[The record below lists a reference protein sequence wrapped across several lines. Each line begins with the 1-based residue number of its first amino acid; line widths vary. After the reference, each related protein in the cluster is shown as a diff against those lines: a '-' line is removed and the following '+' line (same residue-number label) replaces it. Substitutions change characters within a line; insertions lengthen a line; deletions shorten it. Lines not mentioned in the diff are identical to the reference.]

1 MTQDNTLDTALL
13 KEAAALIRQ
22 KGNILVFTGAGISVE
37 SGVPPFRGPDGLWES
52 HDPSFI
58 ELGRFMREPEVCW
71 PIVNDLFFDA
81 VIHAKPNPAHF
92 AIVELEKAGLV
103 RAVVTQNIDGL
114 HQAAGSEGVLEFHGT
129 TRTLHC
135 MTCSA
140 VYDRDDIDFAEMPP
154 SCASCGGILKP
165 DFVFFSEAIPEDVAQ
180 ASFDAAESASLA
192 LVIGTMGEVLPAA
205 HVPLAAKRVGKPI
218 IEVNTI
224 PSTYTNDYTDIFLQ
238 GKAGEVLPALVREV
252 LAGSAT

>member
-1 MTQDNTLDTALL
+1 MTQDNTLDMALL
-13 KEAAALIRQ
+13 KEAAALIRK

-37 SGVPPFRGPDGLWES
+37 SGVPPFRGPHGLWES

-58 ELGRFMREPEVCW
+58 ELGRFKREPEVCW
-71 PIVNDLFFDA
+71 PIVKELFFDA
-81 VIHAKPNPAHF
+81 ILHAEPNPAHL
-92 AIVELEKAGLV
+92 AIVELEGAGLV

-114 HQAAGSEGVLEFHGT
+114 HQAAGSRNVLEFHGT
-129 TRTLHC
+129 TETLHC
-135 MTCSA
+135 LKCGV
-140 VYDRDDIDFAEMPP
+140 VYEQKYADLDAPLP
-154 SCASCGGILKP
+154 CCGACGGVLKP

-218 IEVNTI
+218 IEINTI

-238 GKAGEVLPALVREV
+238 GRAGQVLPALVREV
-252 LAGSAT
+252 LGE

>member
-1 MTQDNTLDTALL
+1 MTQDNTLDMALL
-13 KEAAALIRQ
+13 KEAAALIKQ

-58 ELGRFMREPEVCW
+58 ELGRFTREPEVCW
-71 PIVNDLFFDA
+71 PIVKELFFDA
-81 VIHAKPNPAHF
+81 ILEAAPNPAHA

-114 HQAAGSEGVLEFHGT
+114 HQAAGSQNVLEFHGT
-129 TRTLHC
+129 TETLHC
-135 MTCSA
+135 MKCSA
-140 VYDRDDIDFAEMPP
+140 VFERKYADLDAPLP
-154 SCASCGGILKP
+154 TCGACGGVLKP
-165 DFVFFSEAIPEDVAQ
+165 DFVFFSEPIPEDVAQ
-180 ASFDAAESASLA
+180 ASFDAAEASSLA

-252 LAGSAT
+252 VGG

>member
-1 MTQDNTLDTALL
+1 MTQDNTVDMALL
-13 KEAAALIRQ
+13 KEAAALIRRL
-22 KGNILVFTGAGISVE
+22 GNILVFTGAGISVE
-37 SGVPPFRGPDGLWES
+37 SGVPPFRGPDGLWET

-71 PIVNDLFFDA
+71 PIVKELFFDA
-81 VIHAKPNPAHF
+81 IMHAVPNPAHT
-92 AIVELEKAGLV
+92 AIVELERAGFV

-114 HQAAGSEGVLEFHGT
+114 HQAAGSRNVLEFHGT
-129 TRTLHC
+129 TETLHC
-135 MTCSA
+135 MKCGV
-140 VYDRDDIDFAEMPP
+140 VYERKYADLEAPLPM
-154 SCASCGGILKP
+154 CGGCGGVLKP
-165 DFVFFSEAIPEDVAQ
+165 DFVFFSEVIPEDVAQ
-180 ASFDAAESASLA
+180 ASFDAAEASSLA

-238 GKAGEVLPALVREV
+238 GKAGEVMPMLVREV
-252 LAGSAT
+252 LGK